1 MYLCVSKPDSQQ
13 GQVPQPGRV
22 EGSITGINP
31 GASSTQDRQ
40 TINKTSKAGAIRGRK
55 ARYFIH
61 DCILK
66 GLAHDSQ
73 IIHELLSIFK
83 CKYTRVF
90 KGAEVLHP
98 TFDTPLGY
106 FGERISYSKHRA
118 SFLSEF
124 CPTAWSSFFSPR
136 DSLGQSEGRPNTCL
150 PDPPFC
156 HLYQQLLAN
165 QNQRP
170 AAAIWASETIS
181 CGVDELKAESGDE
194 F

>member
-1 MYLCVSKPDSQQ
+1 MYLCVSKPDSQR
-13 GQVPQPGRV
+13 GQAHQPGRV

-40 TINKTSKAGAIRGRK
+40 VINKTSTAGAIRGGK
-55 ARYFIH
+55 AGYFIH

-90 KGAEVLHP
+90 KGAEVLRP

-106 FGERISYSKHRA
+106 FGERISYSRHRA
-118 SFLSEF
+118 SIRVPSH
-124 CPTAWSSFFSPR
+124 CMA
-136 DSLGQSEGRPNTCL
+136 SLGQSEGRPSTCL
-150 PDPPFC
+150 PHPPFC
-156 HLYQQLLAN
+156 HLYQQLLVN

-170 AAAIWASETIS
+170 AAAIGASGIIS
-181 CGVDELKAESGDE
+181 CGVDKLKAGSGDE